1 MSSSEQTSPTGR
13 RLLLV
18 LLAVYVFLW
27 WATFAAVDVLRVG
40 GAFYPDPRSLVIP
53 LVATALVV
61 IAGRFQWRAWRDE
74 AVLGTAVLTSVGAA
88 VAIFALGL
96 GLVAPRQGATP
107 SSAARTFRDPQC
119 RTPVVATHSYTW
131 ACTTMTIQPWKVAS
145 GAPVTITYRF
155 RAKRTLHYVKVCFPG
170 LSTSGCLYAHRY
182 PTIEA
187 GTVVKHVVHDVAG
200 DESMTINYAI
210 LNETSFYKTSPEAAA
225 ALRERRTMDPSARLS
240 TEWWWVGTGHVCV
253 IASGSNAGCNWGRD

>member
-1 MSSSEQTSPTGR
+1 
-13 RLLLV
+13 LLV
-18 LLAVYVFLW
+18 LLAAYVFLW
-27 WATFAAVDVLRVG
+27 WATFAAFDVIRLG
-40 GAFYPDPRSLVIP
+40 GPIYPEPRSLIIA
-53 LVATALVV
+53 LGATTCV
-61 IAGRFQWRAWRDE
+61 IAAARFQWRAWNNAAE
-74 AVLGTAVLTSVGAA
+74 LGTAVLTSVGAA

-107 SSAARTFRDPQC
+107 SPAARTFRDPQC
-119 RTPVVATHSYTW
+119 RTPVVVTDAFTW
-131 ACTTMTIQPWKVAS
+131 GCTTLTIKPWKVAA
-145 GAPVTITYRF
+145 GGPVTITYRF
-155 RAKRTLHYVKVCFPG
+155 RAKRTLHFVKVCFPG

-200 DESMTINYAI
+200 DESMTVNYAI

-253 IASGSNAGCNWGRD
+253 IASGSNAGCNWGRE